1 MNTTPNSNYETISN
15 LAKMSVPVKGEEA
28 HLKTDYNSQN
38 KPPVQNDDQN
48 YGIRSLIGILK
59 SNTQHSMHNEPNS
72 SFPDQPRFTSPKSL
86 QQDQFNQNVPI
97 KETKPITSND
107 YISQLVSSAYNQ
119 SLIETKFPNQ
129 QQQQQ
134 NLERNQ
140 ATFNNDTLIKE
151 YERELKRQDT
161 NLIDNTLTSSIN
173 FLNPLHSTSAPEN
186 PNNNSQR
193 FQREEEKNNLDLN
206 KWSASP
212 ITQHKELLN
221 EADDLSEAR
230 RKK

>member
-59 SNTQHSMHNEPNS
+59 SNTHHSMHNEPNS

-86 QQDQFNQNVPI
+86 QQDQFSQNVPI

-193 FQREEEKNNLDLN
+193 FQKEEDKNLDLN